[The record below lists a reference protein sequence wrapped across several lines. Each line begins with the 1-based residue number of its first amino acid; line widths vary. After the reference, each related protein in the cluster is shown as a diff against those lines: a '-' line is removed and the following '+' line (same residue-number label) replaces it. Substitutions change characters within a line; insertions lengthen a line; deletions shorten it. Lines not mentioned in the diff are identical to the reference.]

1 MAVAV
6 TTVALIL
13 LVEAQLRRGGNGAE
27 EKTTE
32 RNQYHGEMEKGLR
45 PEVVIA
51 EDQ

>member
-1 MAVAV
+1 M

-13 LVEAQLRRGGNGAE
+13 LVEAQLRKGGDGAE

-32 RNQYHGEMEKGLR
+32 PNQHHGEMERGLR

-51 EDQ
+51 GDQ